1 MKLQE
6 NLLLAAAAL
15 LLAGCANN
23 NAVYV
28 DPNSGQGIVSLD
40 KINVQD
46 FANAADSMLQSLYDS
61 PAFAGARREGGAPV
75 LMVGRVRND
84 TSSIFDVDMLNKK
97 LTVSLTRSGKVR
109 VAKAAGFGGAEDQAA
124 AQARSSQAFLA
135 GEPAK
140 PLLPDYTLSGKILE
154 DRASAGRTRQ
164 TSYVFQLSLT
174 EVKTGLAV
182 WEEEKVISKQG
193 TRNAVGF

>member
-46 FANAADSMLQSLYDS
+46 FANAAESMLQSLYDS

-109 VAKAAGFGGAEDQAA
+109 VAKAAGPKLPNMPKLNDFQFFNQDRIVGACVADTVRHCSCLGAA
-124 AQARSSQAFLA
+124 A
-135 GEPAK
+135 
-140 PLLPDYTLSGKILE
+140 
-154 DRASAGRTRQ
+154 
-164 TSYVFQLSLT
+164 
-174 EVKTGLAV
+174 AV
-182 WEEEKVISKQG
+182 CV
-193 TRNAVGF
+193 

>member
-1 MKLQE
+1 M
-6 NLLLAAAAL
+6 
-15 LLAGCANN
+15 AGCATS
-23 NAVYV
+23 AVYV

-61 PAFAGARREGGAPV
+61 PAFAGARREGGTPV

-124 AQARSSQAFLA
+124 AQARSSQAFLG
-135 GEPAK
+135 GESAK

-154 DRASAGRTRQ
+154 DRATAGRTRQ
-164 TSYVFQLSLT
+164 TSYIFQLSLT